1 MSSYKNIKELILELL
16 NMHQREMQNKEAL
29 INEYR
34 ILINKSFNSI
44 ESIKPTYQITEQTRY
59 FQPWRKNSYI
69 LNISLLIDE
78 NSNIGQVIKTR
89 TESVIGINP
98 FDPTKPGYSPGYRPH
113 ITLLKLYVK
122 EGTDIDKNLIS
133 IDDRENYKSFQ
144 NLTTIIKQYF
154 DDNLLNYS
162 LDSKAGNYA
171 SFGSF
176 VVRKYTDSKN
186 IITIQAQ
193 HTKFINDII
202 TLLIPDSFKE
212 SDIEFK
218 SGPINSPD
226 GTSKS
231 HLYLT
236 HYIQQKFKDKK
247 YPPPKSS
254 HSDLAIDSNYSSNWI
269 PHVSLTKFDKDT
281 VNPLLIIS
289 EYQKKSFDT
298 EPMNPINLWSSSKKI
313 EGISGSINGLYI
325 SYSHINP
332 MVSLNYSPNSNIY
345 I

>member
-1 MSSYKNIKELILELL
+1 MSYENLKELIRILL
-16 NMHQREMQNKEAL
+16 NINQTDMPNKKALMDEAK
-29 INEYR
+29 
-34 ILINKSFNSI
+34 ILIRGLFISI
-44 ESIKPTYQITEQTRY
+44 ESIKPTYQIAEQTRY

-98 FDPTKPGYSPGYRPH
+98 FDPTKPGYSPH

-144 NLTTIIKQYF
+144 NLTTYIKQYF
-154 DDNLLNYS
+154 DKNLLNYS
-162 LDSKAGNYA
+162 LDSKAGNYDV
-171 SFGSF
+171 FGSF

-202 TLLIPDSFKE
+202 TLLISNPIVE
-212 SDIEFK
+212 SNVKFK

-226 GTSKS
+226 GTSKT
-231 HLYLT
+231 HLFLT
-236 HYIQQKFKDKK
+236 HYIQQNPYKDDKK

-269 PHVSLTKFDKDT
+269 PHVSLTKFKNTD
-281 VNPLLIIS
+281 NPSVIILQ
-289 EYQKKSFDT
+289 YQNQSFATD
-298 EPMNPINLWSSSKKI
+298 PMNPINLWSSSKNIK
-313 EGISGSINGLYI
+313 GISGSINGLYI

-332 MVSLNYSPNSNIY
+332 MVSLNYSPNSNIN